1 MRSILLNHQQYSA
14 LLRNPRRS
22 DMHAPRYGMSA
33 SVKGRPEQ
41 VAQAAYRVGYKFP
54 NNFSAAFT
62 RLFGKPPKSVL
73 GKRR

>member
-1 MRSILLNHQQYSA
+1 
-14 LLRNPRRS
+14 
-22 DMHAPRYGMSA
+22 MHAPRYGISA

-41 VAQAAYRVGYKFP
+41 VAQAAQAAYQVGYKFP

-62 RLFGKPPKSVL
+62 RLFGKPPKSVF